1 MKINFT
7 FDTEYGLFS
16 DAITLEDNHSF
27 TSEEIEAMKQERLT
41 NWITVITTPV
51 EPSVVEPI
59 AEEQPLD
66 ENLLEENIE

>member
-7 FDTEYGLFS
+7 FDTEYGVFS

-27 TSEEIEAMKQERLT
+27 TSEEIEAMKQERLA

-59 AEEQPLD
+59 AEEGPLD
-66 ENLLEENIE
+66 ENLEENIE